1 METITSKSRIFVKK
15 RTIMSTAELKLNL
28 HNLIESIED
37 ENFLN
42 AIYVMLTHR
51 TSPSA
56 NTRWDELPEAL
67 KQEIEE
73 GLKDI
78 ENGEVVDHEV
88 VMKKYEKWL

>member
-1 METITSKSRIFVKK
+1 
-15 RTIMSTAELKLNL
+15 MSTAELKLYL
-28 HNLIESIED
+28 HDLIESIED
-37 ENFLN
+37 ENFLS
-42 AIYVMLTHR
+42 AIYVMITHK

-56 NTRWDELPEAL
+56 KTKWDELPKAL

-78 ENGEVVDHEV
+78 EKGEVVSHES